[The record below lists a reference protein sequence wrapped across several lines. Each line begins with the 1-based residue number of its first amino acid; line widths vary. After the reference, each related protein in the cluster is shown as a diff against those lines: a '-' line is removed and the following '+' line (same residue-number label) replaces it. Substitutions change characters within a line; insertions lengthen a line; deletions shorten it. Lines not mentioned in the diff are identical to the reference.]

1 MDDFYQPLIAQ
12 SPKLDGDEFKHCIRV
27 LRKKTGDLIGVFD
40 GKGSYFTTKIDAV
53 AKDHCTL
60 EILEKKVVQQKTFH
74 THLAIAPTKSMDR
87 MEWMTEKLGELGID
101 EITFI
106 HTHHAER
113 PKIKTDRLEKKA
125 ISAMKQ
131 SKSGYLIK
139 FNPLIR
145 FSEFVKN
152 SKNIR
157 HKYLAAV
164 RHGIPTLQKLLSPG
178 HSATILIGPEGD
190 FSENEI
196 NLASHEGFELVSLGK
211 NTLRTETAG
220 LMACHIVNL
229 INDY

>member
-1 MDDFYQPLIAQ
+1 MDDFYLPEMATT
-12 SPKLDGDEFKHCIRV
+12 SKLEGDEFKHCTRV
-27 LRKKTGDLIGVFD
+27 LRKKAGDLIGVFD
-40 GKGSYFTTKIDAV
+40 GNGQYFTTKIGSV
-53 AKDHCTL
+53 GKDHCTL
-60 EILEKKVVQQKTFH
+60 EIVDQQTLPQKPFY
-74 THLAIAPTKSMDR
+74 THLVIAPTKSMDR
-87 MEWMTEKLGELGID
+87 MEWMVEKLGEIGID

-106 HTHHAER
+106 YTQHAER
-113 PKIKTDRLEKKA
+113 PKMKLDRLEKKA

-139 FNPLIR
+139 VNPLIR

>member
-131 SKSGYLIK
+131 SKSGFLLK
-139 FNPLIR
+139 VNPLTR
-145 FSEFVKN
+145 FIDFIKTN
-152 SKNIR
+152 SNLEN
-157 HKYLAAV
+157 KYLAAV
-164 RHGIPTLQKLLSPG
+164 KPDLPPLKQLASPG
-178 HSATILIGPEGD
+178 TTSLILIGPEGD
-190 FSENEI
+190 FSADEI
-196 NLASHEGFELVSLGK
+196 THASNNGFKLVSLGQ

-220 LMACHIVNL
+220 LIACHTLNL
-229 INDY
+229 VNDY